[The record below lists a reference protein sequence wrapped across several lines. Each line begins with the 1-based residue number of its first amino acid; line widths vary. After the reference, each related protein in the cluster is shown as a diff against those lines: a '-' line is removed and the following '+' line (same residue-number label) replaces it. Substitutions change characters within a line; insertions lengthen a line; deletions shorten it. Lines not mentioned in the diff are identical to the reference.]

1 MLEDGWWNPDFA
13 SGSSALRRQPAKHA
27 TPYLVRDL
35 VNRNHYQRTHKE
47 HRTATQMSGGASV
60 KVKVLFF
67 ASSREAAGCS
77 STDMSVTSE
86 SRISGGDDVTSSSS
100 APNTADLRRILA
112 DAYPKL
118 APLVMDEDSITLA
131 LNEEYVPAGEIL
143 PLKDGDTVALI
154 PPISGG

>member
-1 MLEDGWWNPDFA
+1 MSEE
-13 SGSSALRRQPAKHA
+13 GSA
-27 TPYLVRDL
+27 
-35 VNRNHYQRTHKE
+35 
-47 HRTATQMSGGASV
+47 

-67 ASSREAAGCS
+67 ASSREAAGRS
-77 STDMSVTSE
+77 SIDLSVTSE
-86 SRISGGDDVTSSSS
+86 SRISGGDDVASSSS
-100 APNTADLRRILA
+100 APKTADLRRILA